1 MIKRERKHRI
11 DMTILDRHKE
21 ISPRM
26 RSVLIDWL
34 IEVSEVYRLHRYEN
48 LENLSNKNLTVVFRE
63 TLYMAVNY
71 VDRYLSRQ
79 STPTRKSELQLIG
92 VSALFF
98 AAKLEEI
105 YPPKLAE
112 FAYVT
117 DSACTEMEM
126 REMEL
131 MMLKVNLALSSL
143 NLRVVRTDS
152 LYVGSVS
159 FRHWFQKWLGSVL
172 PLI

>member
-1 MIKRERKHRI
+1 MGYLCNQFLPAQQQ
-11 DMTILDRHKE
+11 TIVTK
-21 ISPRM
+21 
-26 RSVLIDWL
+26 
-34 IEVSEVYRLHRYEN
+34 YEK
-48 LENLSNKNLTVVFRE
+48 LSE

-79 STPTRKSELQLIG
+79 SSATRKSELQLIG
-92 VSALFF
+92 ISALFF

-117 DSACTEMEM
+117 DSACTETEM

-131 MMLKVNLALSSL
+131 MMLKVPNSIFEYYFLNQKIKETSMGIITTNSYQLVESL
-143 NLRVVRTDS
+143 LTNGAVTAAD
-152 LYVGSVS
+152 
-159 FRHWFQKWLGSVL
+159 
-172 PLI
+172 

>member
-1 MIKRERKHRI
+1 MC
-11 DMTILDRHKE
+11 
-21 ISPRM
+21 
-26 RSVLIDWL
+26 
-34 IEVSEVYRLHRYEN
+34 
-48 LENLSNKNLTVVFRE
+48 FRE

-131 MMLKVNLALSSL
+131 MMLKV
-143 NLRVVRTDS
+143 D
-152 LYVGSVS
+152 
-159 FRHWFQKWLGSVL
+159 L
-172 PLI
+172 PLPSSNLTQTLPQAQTPD

>member
-1 MIKRERKHRI
+1 
-11 DMTILDRHKE
+11 
-21 ISPRM
+21 
-26 RSVLIDWL
+26 
-34 IEVSEVYRLHRYEN
+34 
-48 LENLSNKNLTVVFRE
+48 
-63 TLYMAVNY
+63 MAVNY

-131 MMLKVNLALSSL
+131 MMLKVNLSL
-143 NLRVVRTDS
+143 PNLRVSRMKTHIRFFEVRFS
-152 LYVGSVS
+152 AWRVALCRARL
-159 FRHWFQKWLGSVL
+159 FPR
-172 PLI
+172 LILKR

>member
-1 MIKRERKHRI
+1 
-11 DMTILDRHKE
+11 
-21 ISPRM
+21 
-26 RSVLIDWL
+26 
-34 IEVSEVYRLHRYEN
+34 
-48 LENLSNKNLTVVFRE
+48 
-63 TLYMAVNY
+63 MAVNY

-131 MMLKVNLALSSL
+131 MMLKVNTHPNSDLDLSSPGIPG
-143 NLRVVRTDS
+143 R
-152 LYVGSVS
+152 GSRRPS
-159 FRHWFQKWLGSVL
+159 SHHKCIFRNSNGNCHHQQQSSG
-172 PLI
+172 

>member
-1 MIKRERKHRI
+1 
-11 DMTILDRHKE
+11 
-21 ISPRM
+21 
-26 RSVLIDWL
+26 
-34 IEVSEVYRLHRYEN
+34 
-48 LENLSNKNLTVVFRE
+48 
-63 TLYMAVNY
+63 MAVTY

-79 STPTRKSELQLIG
+79 NTPVRKSELQLIG

-117 DSACTEMEM
+117 DSACTEVEM

-131 MMLKVNLALSSL
+131 MMLKVKPPGLGSL
-143 NLRVVRTDS
+143 NPPAGAPKNTCGCTTILAT
-152 LYVGSVS
+152 
-159 FRHWFQKWLGSVL
+159 L
-172 PLI
+172 PFC

>member
-1 MIKRERKHRI
+1 
-11 DMTILDRHKE
+11 
-21 ISPRM
+21 
-26 RSVLIDWL
+26 
-34 IEVSEVYRLHRYEN
+34 
-48 LENLSNKNLTVVFRE
+48 
-63 TLYMAVNY
+63 MAVNY

-131 MMLKVNLALSSL
+131 MMLKVNNQPRRSVNLWSGPSSHHKCI
-143 NLRVVRTDS
+143 
-152 LYVGSVS
+152 
-159 FRHWFQKWLGSVL
+159 FRNSNGNCHHQQQSSG
-172 PLI
+172 

>member
-1 MIKRERKHRI
+1 
-11 DMTILDRHKE
+11 
-21 ISPRM
+21 
-26 RSVLIDWL
+26 
-34 IEVSEVYRLHRYEN
+34 
-48 LENLSNKNLTVVFRE
+48 
-63 TLYMAVNY
+63 MAVTY

-79 STPTRKSELQLIG
+79 NASVRKSELQLIG

-117 DSACTEMEM
+117 DSACTEVEM

-131 MMLKVNLALSSL
+131 MMLKVSPAGLGSL
-143 NLRVVRTDS
+143 NPNTVQVHQMMRVHSQATHTHNAHLPHYKLVN
-152 LYVGSVS
+152 
-159 FRHWFQKWLGSVL
+159 FRNCNGN
-172 PLI
+172 

>member
-1 MIKRERKHRI
+1 MVIIK
-11 DMTILDRHKE
+11 
-21 ISPRM
+21 
-26 RSVLIDWL
+26 
-34 IEVSEVYRLHRYEN
+34 EN
-48 LENLSNKNLTVVFRE
+48 LKFTFGFRE

-131 MMLKVNLALSSL
+131 MMLKVTCHLPSSKQGSKHRL
-143 NLRVVRTDS
+143 VRVDATLFLHGRTERC
-152 LYVGSVS
+152 VNP
-159 FRHWFQKWLGSVL
+159 WLKLDPNGTQSPV
-172 PLI
+172 

>member
-1 MIKRERKHRI
+1 
-11 DMTILDRHKE
+11 
-21 ISPRM
+21 
-26 RSVLIDWL
+26 
-34 IEVSEVYRLHRYEN
+34 
-48 LENLSNKNLTVVFRE
+48 
-63 TLYMAVNY
+63 MAVNY

-79 STPTRKSELQLIG
+79 STPTRKSELQLIE

-131 MMLKVNLALSSL
+131 MMLKVNLPLPSSKL
-143 NLRVVRTDS
+143 TQTLTQIPDRT
-152 LYVGSVS
+152 
-159 FRHWFQKWLGSVL
+159 QK
-172 PLI
+172 

>member
-1 MIKRERKHRI
+1 
-11 DMTILDRHKE
+11 
-21 ISPRM
+21 
-26 RSVLIDWL
+26 
-34 IEVSEVYRLHRYEN
+34 
-48 LENLSNKNLTVVFRE
+48 
-63 TLYMAVNY
+63 MAVTY

-79 STPTRKSELQLIG
+79 NTPVRKSELQLIG

-117 DSACTEMEM
+117 DSACTEVEM

-131 MMLKVNLALSSL
+131 MMLKVKPPGLGSL
-143 NLRVVRTDS
+143 NPLQVHRKTHAGAQQ
-152 LYVGSVS
+152 Y
-159 FRHWFQKWLGSVL
+159 L
-172 PLI
+172 PHYPFC

>member
-1 MIKRERKHRI
+1 MIKSHNF
-11 DMTILDRHKE
+11 
-21 ISPRM
+21 S
-26 RSVLIDWL
+26 
-34 IEVSEVYRLHRYEN
+34 
-48 LENLSNKNLTVVFRE
+48 E

-79 STPTRKSELQLIG
+79 SSATRKSELQLIG
-92 VSALFF
+92 ISALFF

-117 DSACTEMEM
+117 DSACTETEM

-131 MMLKVNLALSSL
+131 MMLKVFYSSDL
-143 NLRVVRTDS
+143 FITTKIKETAMGIVTTNSNQLVESIPTN
-152 LYVGSVS
+152 GTTTTAN
-159 FRHWFQKWLGSVL
+159 
-172 PLI
+172 

>member
-1 MIKRERKHRI
+1 
-11 DMTILDRHKE
+11 
-21 ISPRM
+21 
-26 RSVLIDWL
+26 
-34 IEVSEVYRLHRYEN
+34 
-48 LENLSNKNLTVVFRE
+48 
-63 TLYMAVNY
+63 MAVNY

-131 MMLKVNLALSSL
+131 MMLKVNLPLPSSNQGSMHRFCAPTPTERCVNPWL
-143 NLRVVRTDS
+143 KLDS
-152 LYVGSVS
+152 NCTRSPS
-159 FRHWFQKWLGSVL
+159 CTQK
-172 PLI
+172 

>member
-1 MIKRERKHRI
+1 MVIIK
-11 DMTILDRHKE
+11 
-21 ISPRM
+21 
-26 RSVLIDWL
+26 
-34 IEVSEVYRLHRYEN
+34 EN
-48 LENLSNKNLTVVFRE
+48 LKLTFVFRE

-131 MMLKVNLALSSL
+131 MMLKVNLPLPSSNQGSTHRFGAPTPTERCVNPWL
-143 NLRVVRTDS
+143 KLDSNCTRTPS
-152 LYVGSVS
+152 CT
-159 FRHWFQKWLGSVL
+159 QKY
-172 PLI
+172 PKFFPNRNF

>member
-1 MIKRERKHRI
+1 MGYLFNQFLPAQQQ
-11 DMTILDRHKE
+11 TIVTK
-21 ISPRM
+21 
-26 RSVLIDWL
+26 
-34 IEVSEVYRLHRYEN
+34 YKK
-48 LENLSNKNLTVVFRE
+48 LSE

-79 STPTRKSELQLIG
+79 SSATRKSELQLIG
-92 VSALFF
+92 ISALFF

-117 DSACTEMEM
+117 DSACTETEM

-131 MMLKVNLALSSL
+131 MMLKVPNSILEYYFFKSK
-143 NLRVVRTDS
+143 N
-152 LYVGSVS
+152 
-159 FRHWFQKWLGSVL
+159 
-172 PLI
+172 

>member
-1 MIKRERKHRI
+1 
-11 DMTILDRHKE
+11 MTPPIMSRDTD
-21 ISPRM
+21 I
-26 RSVLIDWL
+26 RSTTI
-34 IEVSEVYRLHRYEN
+34 Y
-48 LENLSNKNLTVVFRE
+48 RE

-79 STPTRKSELQLIG
+79 STPTRKAELQLIG

-117 DSACTEMEM
+117 DSACTETEM

-131 MMLKVNLALSSL
+131 MMLKVSHCL
-143 NLRVVRTDS
+143 V
-152 LYVGSVS
+152 
-159 FRHWFQKWLGSVL
+159 
-172 PLI
+172 

>member
-1 MIKRERKHRI
+1 
-11 DMTILDRHKE
+11 
-21 ISPRM
+21 
-26 RSVLIDWL
+26 
-34 IEVSEVYRLHRYEN
+34 
-48 LENLSNKNLTVVFRE
+48 
-63 TLYMAVNY
+63 MAVNY

-131 MMLKVNLALSSL
+131 MMLKVNNRPKQRSVNLLLAPNSHHKCIFRNSNGNCHHQQQSS
-143 NLRVVRTDS
+143 
-152 LYVGSVS
+152 G
-159 FRHWFQKWLGSVL
+159 
-172 PLI
+172 

>member
-1 MIKRERKHRI
+1 
-11 DMTILDRHKE
+11 
-21 ISPRM
+21 
-26 RSVLIDWL
+26 
-34 IEVSEVYRLHRYEN
+34 
-48 LENLSNKNLTVVFRE
+48 
-63 TLYMAVNY
+63 MAVNY

-131 MMLKVNLALSSL
+131 MMLKVNLPLPSSKL
-143 NLRVVRTDS
+143 TQTLTQIPDRT
-152 LYVGSVS
+152 
-159 FRHWFQKWLGSVL
+159 QK
-172 PLI
+172 

>member
-1 MIKRERKHRI
+1 
-11 DMTILDRHKE
+11 
-21 ISPRM
+21 
-26 RSVLIDWL
+26 
-34 IEVSEVYRLHRYEN
+34 
-48 LENLSNKNLTVVFRE
+48 
-63 TLYMAVNY
+63 MAVNY

-131 MMLKVNLALSSL
+131 MMLKVNLALP
-143 NLRVVRTDS
+143 NLRVTRSFALWLSFHDDS
-152 LYVGSVS
+152 YLDRPLNSTLT
-159 FRHWFQKWLGSVL
+159 QK
-172 PLI
+172 

>member
-1 MIKRERKHRI
+1 
-11 DMTILDRHKE
+11 
-21 ISPRM
+21 
-26 RSVLIDWL
+26 
-34 IEVSEVYRLHRYEN
+34 
-48 LENLSNKNLTVVFRE
+48 
-63 TLYMAVNY
+63 MAVNY

-79 STPTRKSELQLIG
+79 ATPTRKSELQLIG

-131 MMLKVNLALSSL
+131 MMLKVRTRRAGPNDRITVRESRTNKQFQKLQWELSPPTAIQWL
-143 NLRVVRTDS
+143 NLY
-152 LYVGSVS
+152 L
-159 FRHWFQKWLGSVL
+159 QAAQL
-172 PLI
+172 PLTTDFILPSYPQETFVQIAQVSLPYC

>member
-1 MIKRERKHRI
+1 
-11 DMTILDRHKE
+11 
-21 ISPRM
+21 
-26 RSVLIDWL
+26 
-34 IEVSEVYRLHRYEN
+34 
-48 LENLSNKNLTVVFRE
+48 
-63 TLYMAVNY
+63 MAVNY

-131 MMLKVNLALSSL
+131 MMLKVNTHPNSDLDLSSPGIL
-143 NLRVVRTDS
+143 GR
-152 LYVGSVS
+152 GSGRPS
-159 FRHWFQKWLGSVL
+159 SHHKCIFRNSNGNYRHQQQSSG
-172 PLI
+172 

>member
-48 LENLSNKNLTVVFRE
+48 LENFSNRNLTVIFRE

-131 MMLKVNLALSSL
+131 MMLKVNLALP
-143 NLRVVRTDS
+143 NLRVTR
-152 LYVGSVS
+152 S
-159 FRHWFQKWLGSVL
+159 FAL
-172 PLI
+172 

>member
-48 LENLSNKNLTVVFRE
+48 LENFSNKNLTVILRE

-131 MMLKVNLALSSL
+131 MMLKVSLALSS
-143 NLRVVRTDS
+143 
-152 LYVGSVS
+152 
-159 FRHWFQKWLGSVL
+159 
-172 PLI
+172 